1 MYGKLLGV
9 VMAVL
14 SVVVVPVL
22 ALAQTTQTISIENPN
37 IDWTSIPPQIMS
49 ALTTPVI
56 VGIGIALSV
65 WVIFAGINFFRRS
78 SRA

>member
-1 MYGKLLGV
+1 MYGKLLGA
-9 VMAVL
+9 VMVAL
-14 SVVVVPVL
+14 SVVAVPAL
-22 ALAQTTQTISIENPN
+22 ALADASQSIVIESPN
-37 IDWTSIPPQIMS
+37 IDWASIPTQIMS

-56 VGIGIALSV
+56 VGIGIALSI